1 MADNRKEM
9 NTIHPENITPKA
21 PCYIFTVK
29 DQKILKEQGIDV
41 ETGRRYTID
50 QLNELGISG
59 STNSEIAESLGALG
73 INLLAI

>member
-9 NTIHPENITPKA
+9 NTAHPENITPKS

-59 STNSEIAESLGALG
+59 NTGSEIAASLGSLG
-73 INLLAI
+73 INLFAI

>member
-9 NTIHPENITPKA
+9 NAAHPENITPKA

-50 QLNELGISG
+50 QLNKLGISG
-59 STNSEIAESLGALG
+59 STNSEIAASLASLG
-73 INLLAI
+73 INLYAI

>member
-9 NTIHPENITPKA
+9 NADAPKKVAKA

-59 STNSEIAESLGALG
+59 STGSEIAESLGALG

>member
-9 NTIHPENITPKA
+9 NTAHPENITPKA

-59 STNSEIAESLGALG
+59 NTGSEIAASLGSLG
-73 INLLAI
+73 INLFAI